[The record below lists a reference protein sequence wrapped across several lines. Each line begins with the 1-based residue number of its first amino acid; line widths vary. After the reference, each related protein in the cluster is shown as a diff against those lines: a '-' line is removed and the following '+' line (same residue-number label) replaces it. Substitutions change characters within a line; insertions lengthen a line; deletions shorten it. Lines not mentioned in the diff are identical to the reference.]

1 MWEVIFIIV
10 SKSLTFLEGAGT
22 VAHLLSP
29 GMQTKL
35 KALCWAPDGE
45 GKVRWG
51 GLPTVPSE
59 LESGSALIMLDSFEQ
74 FA

>member
-10 SKSLTFLEGAGT
+10 SKSLTFLEGAET
-22 VAHLLSP
+22 VVHLLSP

-35 KALCWAPDGE
+35 YAGLRWRRGKSDE
-45 GKVRWG
+45 GVCLQFHLSWN
-51 GLPTVPSE
+51 P
-59 LESGSALIMLDSFEQ
+59 GSALIMLDSFGQ